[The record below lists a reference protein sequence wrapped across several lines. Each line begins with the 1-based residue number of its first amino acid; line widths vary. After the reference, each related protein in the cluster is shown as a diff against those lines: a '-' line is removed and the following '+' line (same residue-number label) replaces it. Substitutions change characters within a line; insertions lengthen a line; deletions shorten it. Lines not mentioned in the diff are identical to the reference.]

1 MLKSYIADFIS
12 WTLWV
17 LILTK
22 SNKQTWTTQAYK
34 KGELP
39 TIVGGEEWM
48 QGDVYGRAEV
58 KKRNEAEVSKLLN
71 PESKYDDPRNASIGY
86 C

>member
-17 LILTK
+17 LILTE

-39 TIVGGEEWM
+39 RIVDGEEWM
-48 QGDVYGRAEV
+48 QGDAYGRAEGEE
-58 KKRNEAEVSKLLN
+58 KE
-71 PESKYDDPRNASIGY
+71 
-86 C
+86 